1 MTDQKVIAVVG
12 AIGAQG
18 RGLVRAILENPDAG
32 YRVRAITRT
41 PLSMAA
47 RALACCGVDVVAGN
61 VDDTASLTDALRG
74 AHGAFFPTF
83 FWKHL
88 SADREV
94 AQARAMATAARDADV
109 QHVIWSTRED
119 THDTSSNG
127 VTAEFA
133 SMRDADRAFADLGVP
148 TTRLYTSF
156 NWEHLITAGIGP
168 KMGPTGE
175 LILTLP
181 IGDAPLPGIASDD
194 IGRSAFGIFQHG
206 ARCIGQTIGVAGDQ
220 LTGTAM
226 ANQLSRALSRTVR
239 YRAIAPQHYRALG
252 IPGAGHLGN
261 MFQFTPEGDGSFGAR
276 RCVSATRALH
286 PGLLSF
292 DMWLLMNACRIPI
305 DVVVF

>member
-1 MTDQKVIAVVG
+1 MADQKVIAVVG
-12 AIGAQG
+12 ALGAQG

-41 PLSMAA
+41 PTSKAA

-61 VDDTASLTDALRG
+61 VDDSASLTDALRG
-74 AHGAFFPTF
+74 AHGAFVPTF
-83 FWKHL
+83 FWQHL
-88 SADREV
+88 SAEREV
-94 AQARAMATAARDADV
+94 AQARAMATAARNADV

-119 THDTSSNG
+119 TRDTSALRI
-127 VTAEFA
+127 TAEFA
-133 SMRDADRAFADLGVP
+133 TTRDADRAFADLGVP
-148 TTRLYTSF
+148 ATTLYTSF

-168 KMGPTGE
+168 KMGPAGE
-175 LILTLP
+175 LVLTLP
-181 IGDAPLPGIASDD
+181 IGDAPLPGVAGDD

-206 ARCIGQTIGVAGDQ
+206 TRYIGQSIGVAGDQ
-220 LTGTAM
+220 LTGSEM
-226 ANQLSRALSRTVR
+226 AAQLSRALSRMVR
-239 YRAIAPQHYRALG
+239 YHAIAPQHYRALG

-261 MFQFTPEGDGSFGAR
+261 MFQFTPEGDESFRTR
-276 RCVSATRALH
+276 RCVSAARALN